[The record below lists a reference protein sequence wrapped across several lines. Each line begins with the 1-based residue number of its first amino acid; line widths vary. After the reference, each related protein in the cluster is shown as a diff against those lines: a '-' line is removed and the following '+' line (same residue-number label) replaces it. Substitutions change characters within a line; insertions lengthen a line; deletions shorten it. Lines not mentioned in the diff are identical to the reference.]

1 MSPRALWERWC
12 RFWFGYDNP
21 LALALMRVQLAAVM
35 LWMYVWRHLDNLGDY
50 GPQSMIPRELA
61 LSALPEGLRPAF
73 AWFFWPDSA
82 VAGVHGLFL
91 GLLLLMLLGVGTRVA
106 ALAIW
111 VLHMGFLQRNYAIV
125 FGADVISAVLLFYL
139 AFARTEDRL
148 SVASLWRREAPP
160 APRAPEALS
169 SMFARLLQVQI
180 AVIYAYTGFE
190 KLRGASWWDG
200 TALWTVLGNPQ
211 MVAFNMDFVRGAP
224 LVIAALTFATILF
237 EIYWPAAVLSRR
249 SRGPWL
255 AAGVLFHA
263 GIGAIMS
270 LWTFSL
276 IMLSAYWLFVPRG
289 ALERAWSRLKAGR
302 VARNDGE
309 IAPTVRH

>member
-1 MSPRALWERWC
+1 MWDRWC
-12 RFWFGYDNP
+12 RFWFAYDNP
-21 LALALMRVQLAAVM
+21 LGLALMRVQIIAVM
-35 LWMYVWRHLDNLGDY
+35 LWMYLWRHLDNLGDY
-50 GPQSMIPRELA
+50 GAQSMIPRDLA
-61 LSALPEGLRPAF
+61 VSALPESLRPAF

-91 GLLLLMLLGVGTRVA
+91 GLLLLILLGVGTRGA
-106 ALAIW
+106 ALAAW

-139 AFARTEDRL
+139 AFTRTEDRL
-148 SVASLWRREAPP
+148 SLASLWRRGAPP
-160 APRAPEALS
+160 IARGPEALS

-211 MVAFNMDFVRGAP
+211 MVAFNLDFIRSIP
-224 LVIAALTFATILF
+224 LVVAVLTFLTVIF
-237 EIYWPAAVLSRR
+237 EIYWPAAVLSRKT
-249 SRGPWL
+249 RGPWL
-255 AAGVLFHA
+255 GAGILFHA

-276 IMLSAYWLFVPRG
+276 IMLSAYWLFVPAG
-289 ALERAWSRLKAGR
+289 ALERAWIRLRTGR
-302 VARNDGE
+302 PKRIDGE
-309 IAPTVRH
+309 NPPIVRH